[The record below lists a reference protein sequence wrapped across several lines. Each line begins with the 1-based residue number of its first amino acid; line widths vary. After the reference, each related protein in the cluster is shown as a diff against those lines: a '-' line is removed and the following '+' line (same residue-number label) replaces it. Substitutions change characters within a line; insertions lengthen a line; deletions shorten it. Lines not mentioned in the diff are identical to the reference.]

1 MKLYEAQTRNPALLT
16 ALLDI
21 WERFGILG
29 GKQMI
34 LYFSAT
40 GNCKY
45 VATRLAQATGQEM
58 YSIADCIRNGQYDFS
73 DGTVGIISPAYDWGL
88 PSIVKEFLEKA
99 SFRTDYLYFAATYG
113 TIPGAIGYMANKAI
127 RERTI
132 DAYYSVR
139 MPDTWT
145 PIFDLSTPEKVA
157 KYTRHTK
164 SEIDR
169 MIQGVRERRTN
180 RHLRP
185 RTPAIITKLIAEPL
199 YNKKVRCTS
208 NLHAENT
215 CIGCGLCAKKCPVQ
229 AIAMRDGRPVWV
241 KDRCVMCLG
250 CLHRC
255 PKFAIQY
262 GNRTK
267 KHGQYTNPNV
277 KV

>member
-1 MKLYEAQTRNPALLT
+1 MKLYDAQTRNPALLT

-157 KYTRHTK
+157 KYTRHTE

-229 AIAMRDGRPVWV
+229 AIAMRNGRPVWV

>member
-157 KYTRHTK
+157 KYTRHTE

-229 AIAMRDGRPVWV
+229 AIAMRNGRPVWV